1 MSTPRSLAAAAAF
14 ALAAF
19 AAAACADRAPTQTLV
34 PGDAPTAAMSANAHM
49 GAMTGTTPGW
59 ADGRTITFFY
69 NKPFSCS
76 QPPASG
82 ATSGCILGAE
92 AQRPPRGGPIPV
104 LYVMVPLGFTP
115 ATSTL
120 QCPEA
125 GNCIN
130 HPATIDLSAI
140 GMSAN
145 AALPPHSHI
154 IGKEAGSA
162 NANAGWWEIEVVGV
176 LDQPTWDA
184 VVAGKSL
191 ETVRTLQNA
200 PDAASHITGDVPTNL
215 FLFFGVRK

>member
-1 MSTPRSLAAAAAF
+1 MTTPRSLAAAAAF

-19 AAAACADRAPTQTLV
+19 AAAACADRAPTQALGTS
-34 PGDAPTAAMSANAHM
+34 DAPMAAMSSAHM
-49 GAMTGTTPGW
+49 GATTGTTPGW
-59 ADGRTITFFY
+59 EDGQTVTFFY

-92 AQRPPRGGPIPV
+92 PQTAPRGGPIPV

-115 ATSTL
+115 AASTL

-125 GNCIN
+125 GACVN
-130 HPATIDLSAI
+130 HPSTIDLSAI
-140 GMSAN
+140 GMSGN
-145 AALPPHSHI
+145 ALLPPHSHV
-154 IGKEAGSA
+154 IGKEEGSA
-162 NANAGWWEIEVVGV
+162 NANAGWWEVEVIGV
-176 LDQPTWDA
+176 LDQATWDA

-191 ETVRTLQNA
+191 ETVRALQAA
-200 PDAASHITGDVPTNL
+200 PGSGSHITGDVPTNL